1 MAFSQPIS
9 YKQFNGHLDPL
20 TGNVKFY
27 KSVYPSIIEAIQSEL
42 NLCKGKFEYNSP
54 SIRSF
59 RTFRTN

>member
-42 NLCKGKFEYNSP
+42 NLEDQ
-54 SIRSF
+54 
-59 RTFRTN
+59 